1 MLDLV
6 LKSALSFGIIV
17 ISWTFLARKIYPTKS
32 WRQILFPMMNKEP
45 ESIHEIEYFRSLD
58 FSEVPEAYL
67 NKVKYQLLKLSR
79 IHYCEFSGKKILV
92 NTDEYKK
99 PFYIE
104 GDNDTVTIL
113 VKK

>member
-1 MLDLV
+1 MNLV
-6 LKSALSFGIIV
+6 KALFLVFMIASATAIV
-17 ISWTFLARKIYPTKS
+17 VKKFYPDKS

-58 FSEVPEAYL
+58 FSEVPDEYL

-79 IHYCEFSGKKILV
+79 VNRLEFPDKKVLV
-92 NTDEYKK
+92 NTDSYKR

-104 GDNDTVTIL
+104 GDTDTVTIL

>member
-6 LKSALSFGIIV
+6 FYGSFTV
-17 ISWTFLARKIYPTKS
+17 IFIYSMLHIFKKAFYPAKS
-32 WRQILFPMMNKEP
+32 WRQILLPMWNKEP

-67 NKVKYQLLKLSR
+67 NKVTYQLLKLSR
-79 IHYCEFSGKKILV
+79 VNYLEFPGKKILV
-92 NTDEYKK
+92 NTSEYKK

-104 GDNDTVTIL
+104 SDNDTVTI
-113 VKK
+113 

>member
-1 MLDLV
+1 MNLVEAISLV
-6 LKSALSFGIIV
+6 LMLV
-17 ISWTFLARKIYPTKS
+17 LATAIFVKKFYPAKT

-58 FSEVPEAYL
+58 FSEVPGKYL
-67 NKVKYQLLKLSR
+67 SQAKYRLLKLSR
-79 IHYCEFSGKKILV
+79 INYLEFPDKKVLV
-92 NTDEYKK
+92 NTDGYKR

-104 GDNDTVTIL
+104 SDNDTVTIL

>member
-1 MLDLV
+1 MLNL
-6 LKSALSFGIIV
+6 LLQLLLTLGFII
-17 ISWTFLARKIYPTKS
+17 ISVVFIASKFYPAKS
-32 WRQILFPMMNKEP
+32 WRQILLPMWNKEP

-58 FSEVPEAYL
+58 FSEVPENYL
-67 NKVKYQLLKLSR
+67 NKVKLSR
-79 IHYCEFSGKKILV
+79 IHYCEFPNKKIFV

-104 GDNDTVTIL
+104 SDNDTVTIL